1 MNMNSKK
8 MTMVRIDKK
17 QQRHVSSVTIQK
29 LIDRLKTNVDNE
41 IISTLRYR
49 IRSNDRFV
57 IDKHKEL
64 HRIYASAWMKKADNG
79 ALVIARYNDMLLLS
93 AGPIIETERLEQLKQ
108 VTKIVPSTMAAFMG
122 ASGRTLKIVVHVT
135 LPEMSHRGNEA
146 EMEQFFSKAYQ
157 AACSIYSSLLNVPV
171 VPSGIKDG
179 SSPIMARC
187 CDSAD
192 DSPLLIEK
200 TTPLNINGVELIPKL
215 QTESEH
221 RDTDNEVS
229 SLIAFLMQR
238 YDFRYN
244 SVRGATEY
252 LDKQYTFWGWRL
264 ADMRFINGLSIDARE
279 AGIEARPKDVMT
291 YLNSS
296 RIRVVDP
303 IDDYIFSLSY
313 KWDGHDHIGDLA
325 DRVTTDLKQW
335 KQWFRMWFYGMVAQ
349 WMGYNRKYGNSIVP
363 LLVAPQGYHK
373 STFCRQLLP
382 PELRWGYL
390 DNLKFDNQKQ
400 VMQSMA
406 DFLLINIDEFN
417 SISKKTQEGFLK
429 NTIQLAS
436 ISLKRPYSRRIES
449 ELRRASFI
457 ATSNMT
463 DVLSDPSGSRR
474 FFVVNVTSPIDT
486 ERPINYEQL
495 YAQAIAAVRA
505 NERRWF
511 DDKDIEEVMVH
522 NRRYALLSSADMYFN
537 DYFDIALADD
547 PDAMKLTASE
557 IYNYIRKRAGA
568 TAVTESLTTFGR
580 YLSNVPNIQKV
591 HTKSGTAY
599 YVKYR

>member
-122 ASGRTLKIVVHVT
+122 ASGRTLKILVHVT

-146 EMEQFFSKAYQ
+146 EMEQFYSKAYQ

-215 QTESEH
+215 QTESEQ

-244 SVRGATEY
+244 TVRGATEY

-325 DRVTTDLKQW
+325 DRVTTDREEW
-335 KQWFRMWFYGMVAQ
+335 KQWLRVWF
-349 WMGYNRKYGNSIVP
+349 
-363 LLVAPQGYHK
+363 
-373 STFCRQLLP
+373 
-382 PELRWGYL
+382 
-390 DNLKFDNQKQ
+390 
-400 VMQSMA
+400 
-406 DFLLINIDEFN
+406 
-417 SISKKTQEGFLK
+417 
-429 NTIQLAS
+429 
-436 ISLKRPYSRRIES
+436 
-449 ELRRASFI
+449 
-457 ATSNMT
+457 
-463 DVLSDPSGSRR
+463 
-474 FFVVNVTSPIDT
+474 
-486 ERPINYEQL
+486 
-495 YAQAIAAVRA
+495 
-505 NERRWF
+505 
-511 DDKDIEEVMVH
+511 
-522 NRRYALLSSADMYFN
+522 
-537 DYFDIALADD
+537 
-547 PDAMKLTASE
+547 
-557 IYNYIRKRAGA
+557 
-568 TAVTESLTTFGR
+568 
-580 YLSNVPNIQKV
+580 
-591 HTKSGTAY
+591 
-599 YVKYR
+599 